1 MRELGVTERP
11 GYRFSPHLTLG
22 YRIGEPFSERVAPVS
37 WTADEI
43 VLIDSHVGRTR
54 HEVLG
59 RWRLVEA
66 EGEQLSLF

>member
-1 MRELGVTERP
+1 M
-11 GYRFSPHLTLG
+11 TLG
-22 YRIGEPFSERVAPVS
+22 YRSGEPFSERVAPVS